1 MDSDGQWSAPA
12 AVNIAVKTRVAPVG
26 LAVYEPFDYK
36 EGMLRVSSGSSEI
49 GFTGAWE
56 AHKTNIVASNSL
68 SYGGMPTKGK
78 AMKTGKGAMRPLDP
92 SGLAANGLLK
102 DGAELWLCFQ
112 IQYPNNGERR
122 AMDVVLANNGYDET
136 TGLIKNDG
144 AQLGQGVGVNI
155 GMGTKAVL
163 YESVAP
169 AENEFGNGNGLNQG
183 DTGIMVAKMK
193 WGKDLDV
200 MELYIPRADM
210 TLPKPI
216 STLHTKVDQSTFD
229 TMIIRGSVL
238 IDEIRLGPTLESVLL
253 GTVPMSR
260 K

>member
-1 MDSDGQWSAPA
+1 
-12 AVNIAVKTRVAPVG
+12 VG
-26 LAVYEPFDYK
+26 LALYEPFDYK
-36 EGMLRVSSGSSEI
+36 EGMLRGSAGSSEI
-49 GFTGAWE
+49 GFTGTWE
-56 AHKTNIVASNSL
+56 AHKTNIVAPNSL
-68 SYGGMPTKGK
+68 SYGGIPTKGK
-78 AMKTGKGAMRPLDP
+78 SMITGKGAMRPLAP

-102 DGAELWLCFQ
+102 DGAELWIGFQ
-112 IQYPNNGERR
+112 VQYPNNGERKSL
-122 AMDVVLANNGYDET
+122 DVVLANNGYDET

-144 AQLGQGVGVNI
+144 AQLGEGVGVSI
-155 GMGTKAVL
+155 GAGTKATL

-169 AENEFGNGNGLNQG
+169 AENEFGNGNGLKQG
-183 DTGIMVAKMK
+183 EAGFIVAKIK

-200 MELYIPRADM
+200 MEVYIPQADM

-238 IDEIRLGPTLESVLL
+238 LDEIRMGPTLESVLL
-253 GTVPMSR
+253 GSVPMSQ